1 MFGSELPSW
10 RQIFTNKYN
19 KKERGHFCGNSDDLI
34 WTSQTAISVRLIIEN
49 YQLVMERDV
58 IRLWLPDFF
67 CAETEQLFKKD
78 KIQIDYYPITEKF
91 EPDWKILKKMAAE
104 SVGDIFVFVHYF
116 GVYHDINIAKEFCK
130 RNDMLLIEDC
140 AHVLYNSGK
149 FGVKGD
155 FTVYSPHKILP
166 VCDGG
171 IIRYNEKDERIQK
184 VVDGIKKQLEEEVRA
199 GNCVS
204 WRVKK
209 ALQKII
215 KVRRSTVFKVG
226 PHFSDEKA
234 VTENEVRLGISRWSY
249 NTLSGYS
256 YTEIKKIAFT
266 RKMNL
271 DTMNYIVDWLLPE
284 AEPVMTDDV
293 VCPYAALY
301 SIEKI
306 KDKQGAVKKLERA
319 GLLVT
324 FWPTLPG
331 GIKQMK
337 DKSIAADMSENLLV
351 IPIHQGMTPQY
362 MLNRYLPG
370 IKKEKTKYRFEK
382 LSGSMGERE
391 IWENMKDIVRNNI
404 PQDWVYE

>member
-19 KKERGHFCGNSDDLI
+19 KKEMGHFCGNSDDLI

-78 KIQIDYYPITEKF
+78 KIQIDYYPITEGF

-171 IIRYNEKDERIQK
+171 IIRYNEKDERVQK
-184 VVDGIKKQLEEEVRA
+184 VVNGIKKQLEEEVRA
-199 GNCVS
+199 GNCAS
-204 WRVKK
+204 WRVK
-209 ALQKII
+209 
-215 KVRRSTVFKVG
+215 
-226 PHFSDEKA
+226 
-234 VTENEVRLGISRWSY
+234 
-249 NTLSGYS
+249 
-256 YTEIKKIAFT
+256 
-266 RKMNL
+266 
-271 DTMNYIVDWLLPE
+271 
-284 AEPVMTDDV
+284 
-293 VCPYAALY
+293 
-301 SIEKI
+301 
-306 KDKQGAVKKLERA
+306 
-319 GLLVT
+319 
-324 FWPTLPG
+324 
-331 GIKQMK
+331 
-337 DKSIAADMSENLLV
+337 
-351 IPIHQGMTPQY
+351 
-362 MLNRYLPG
+362 
-370 IKKEKTKYRFEK
+370 
-382 LSGSMGERE
+382 
-391 IWENMKDIVRNNI
+391 
-404 PQDWVYE
+404 